1 MEIHGIPWRLFTRE
15 RSKIRR
21 SEKRLGTER
30 EKSPSITKIRRV
42 RINNIAEQIIVIYIL
57 KINGERLHIFRK
69 WGFLDFETSG
79 DTDSDFES
87 FLT

>member
-1 MEIHGIPWRLFTRE
+1 MHGSPWRFFTRE
-15 RSKIRR
+15 RSKIR

-69 WGFLDFETSG
+69 WSFLDFETSG

>member
-1 MEIHGIPWRLFTRE
+1 MEIHGIPWRFFTRE

-21 SEKRLGTER
+21 SEKRLGTDR
-30 EKSPSITKIRRV
+30 EKSPSIAKIRRV
-42 RINNIAEQIIVIYIL
+42 RINDVAEQIIVIYIL
-57 KINGERLHIFRK
+57 KSNGERLHIFRK
-69 WGFLDFETSG
+69 WSLLDFETSG